1 MAMSKSETTA
11 LAVANE
17 LLLLST
23 TCNLPSESCDFT
35 KGMASAYKAAAQ
47 LVLYKLQFGKF
58 SEQLNIREPVKAPT
72 KYQKGKRL

>member
-35 KGMASAYKAAAQ
+35 EGMASAYKAAAQ

-58 SEQLNIREPVKAPT
+58 SE
-72 KYQKGKRL
+72 